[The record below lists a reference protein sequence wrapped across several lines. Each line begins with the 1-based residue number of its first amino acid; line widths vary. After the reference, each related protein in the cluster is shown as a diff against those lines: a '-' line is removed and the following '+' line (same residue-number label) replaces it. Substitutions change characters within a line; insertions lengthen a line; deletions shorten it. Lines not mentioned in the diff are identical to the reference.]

1 MKIRKISSDD
11 YVGWLNLYTIYADH
25 YNIKLS
31 LAGISITWGWLMDRK
46 HPTKGI
52 VAENNEEL
60 VGLAQYRAMPS
71 PLRGHDIGF
80 IDDLVVLPSYRG
92 KKISKK
98 LFNKI
103 KLTGVKSGWK
113 TIRWIT
119 RDNNYQARC
128 VYDQIGHKTDWNLY
142 EMECE

>member
-31 LAGISITWGWLMDRK
+31 LAGISITWGWLMDRN
-46 HPTKGI
+46 HPTRGI

>member
-11 YVGWLNLYTIYADH
+11 YVGWLNLYKIYADH

-31 LAGISITWGWLMDRK
+31 LAGISITWGWLMDRN

-119 RDNNYQARC
+119 RDNNYQARR
-128 VYDQIGHKTDWNLY
+128 VYDQIGHKTEWNLY

>member
-31 LAGISITWGWLMDRK
+31 LTGVSITWGWLMDRK

-113 TIRWIT
+113 TSRWIT
-119 RDNNYQARC
+119 RDNNYQARR
-128 VYDQIGHKTDWNLY
+128 VYDQIGYKTDWILY

>member
-31 LAGISITWGWLMDRK
+31 LAEISITWGWLMDRN
-46 HPTKGI
+46 HPTRGI